1 MFKNVRFY
9 QLDDA
14 GAVLAEATEERL
26 AERRFRPCGPLE
38 TATFGWIPP
47 LGERAEALTHT
58 GNGCLLLTARRQER
72 LLPSAVV
79 AEAVDE
85 RAAEIEDREARDLGR
100 AERRRLR
107 EEVLVEMLPRAFTR
121 SRQVRA
127 YVDGV
132 AGLLVVDA
140 ASDKGAEELVSLLR
154 ETLGGLRAR
163 PPRPA
168 HQPVSLM
175 TDWVNGGE
183 LPEGLALGDECELRD
198 ARDERSVVRCRGQDL
213 AGEEIS
219 THLRAGKEVV
229 KLALDWQERLSF
241 VLQEDLSLKRLR
253 FADALIEA
261 ADEPQSEDPAARFD
275 AEFAILALELR
286 GLLDR
291 LQTLFGVGAEAP

>member
-38 TATFGWIPP
+38 TATFGWTPP
-47 LGERAEALTHT
+47 LGERAEALTHS

-85 RAAEIEDREARDLGR
+85 RAAEIEDREARDVGR

-132 AGLLVVDA
+132 AGLLVIDA
-140 ASDKGAEELVSLLR
+140 ASDKAAEELVSLLR
-154 ETLGGLRAR
+154 ETLGTLRAR
-163 PPRPA
+163 PPRPVR
-168 HQPVSLM
+168 QPVSLM
-175 TDWVNGGE
+175 TAWVSGGE
-183 LPEGLALGDECELRD
+183 LPEGLLLGDECELRD

-241 VLQEDLSLKRLR
+241 VLQDDLSLKRLR
-253 FADALIEA
+253 FADALVGEA
-261 ADEPQSEDPAARFD
+261 NEPQIEDPAARFD
-275 AEFAILALELR
+275 AEFAIMAVELR

-291 LQTLFGVGAEAP
+291 FQTLFGVGAEAP

>member
-38 TATFGWIPP
+38 TATFGWTPP
-47 LGERAEALTHT
+47 LGERAEALTHS

-85 RAAEIEDREARDLGR
+85 RAAEIEDREARDVGR

-132 AGLLVVDA
+132 AGLLVIDA
-140 ASDKGAEELVSLLR
+140 ASDKAAEELVSLLR
-154 ETLGGLRAR
+154 ETLGTLRAR
-163 PPRPA
+163 PPRPVR
-168 HQPVSLM
+168 QPVSLM
-175 TDWVNGGE
+175 TAWVSGGE
-183 LPEGLALGDECELRD
+183 LPEGLLLGDECELRD

-241 VLQEDLSLKRLR
+241 VLQDDLSLKRLR
-253 FADALIEA
+253 FADALVGEA
-261 ADEPQSEDPAARFD
+261 NEPQIEDPAARFD
-275 AEFAILALELR
+275 AEFAIMALELR

-291 LQTLFGVGAEAP
+291 FQTLFGVGAEAP

>member
-1 MFKNVRFY
+1 MFKNLRFY

-14 GAVLAEATEERL
+14 AAILAGGIEERL

-38 TATFGWIPP
+38 TASFGWVAP
-47 LGERAEALTHT
+47 LGERAEALTHS
-58 GNGCLLLTARRQER
+58 GNGCLLVSARRQER

-79 AEAVDE
+79 AEVLDE
-85 RAAEIEDREARDLGR
+85 RVAEIEDREARDVGR

-107 EEVLVEMLPRAFTR
+107 EEILVDLLPRAFTR
-121 SRQVRA
+121 SRQVRV

-140 ASDKGAEELVSLLR
+140 ASDKAAEELVSLLR
-154 ETLGGLRAR
+154 ETLGTLRAR
-163 PPRPA
+163 PPRPV
-168 HQPVSLM
+168 HPPVSLM
-175 TDWVNGGE
+175 TAWVNGGE

-253 FADALIEA
+253 FADALIE
-261 ADEPQSEDPAARFD
+261 ESEELQSEDPGARFD
-275 AEFAILALELR
+275 AELAILVLELR
-286 GLLDR
+286 GLLDHLQR
-291 LQTLFGVGAEAP
+291 LFAVGGEPS